1 MFIIFANNLWGQ
13 YYDTFVDFSS
23 SFQNLLLFSIGHF
36 DSQIFFSI
44 FDDWNITFLF
54 MFYILIV
61 FFIMN
66 SFVGIYLEAY
76 RIIKLNKG
84 NFNVNLEGN
93 DKLKNKPLT
102 TESEPILLKTEL

>member
-1 MFIIFANNLWGQ
+1 
-13 YYDTFVDFSS
+13 
-23 SFQNLLLFSIGHF
+23 
-36 DSQIFFSI
+36 
-44 FDDWNITFLF
+44 
-54 MFYILIV
+54 
-61 FFIMN
+61 MN

-93 DKLKNKPLT
+93 EKLKNKPLT